1 MSESLDGSEFTY
13 AVETGFID
21 VLKNRIDKVK
31 TVDKAVKEFKK
42 KSKNEVKNNRLELF
56 M

>member
-13 AVETGFID
+13 GVETGFID

-31 TVDKAVKEFKK
+31 TTDKAVKEFKK
-42 KSKNEVKNNRLELF
+42 KIKTELEFFMCEV
-56 M
+56 